1 MYQDG
6 CLRILLCEEPEY
18 GGHFEKAFRNLR
30 SGDYVLRYFAEPQNL
45 LAQATLYEVDIVLVN
60 AGFGITQSDMPESTQ
75 LFCLSDHPEV
85 SGREI
90 FKYQSVEEI
99 LKIIRD
105 YAMRSE
111 EQNVK

>member
-1 MYQDG
+1 MYQDR
-6 CLRILLCEEPEY
+6 CFCMILCEEPEY
-18 GGHFEKAFRNLR
+18 GRHFEKAFRNLKTA
-30 SGDYVLRYFAEPQNL
+30 DYVLRYFAEPQNL

-60 AGFGITQSDMPESTQ
+60 ADFGITQNDMPEGTQ
-75 LFCLSDHPEV
+75 LFCLSEDPEA

-99 LKIIRD
+99 LKSIRD